1 VLSFWLAI
9 LSSLKIDSTF
19 NLCIKADVRIAT
31 PHTRK
36 SLFPDNASNSN
47 SISKSFTM
55 SIFHTSCLSM
65 REGLNNRFK
74 GGWENLFFVI
84 ESFGSSTVKAV
95 YIK

>member
-1 VLSFWLAI
+1 
-9 LSSLKIDSTF
+9 
-19 NLCIKADVRIAT
+19 
-31 PHTRK
+31 
-36 SLFPDNASNSN
+36 
-47 SISKSFTM
+47 
-55 SIFHTSCLSM
+55 M